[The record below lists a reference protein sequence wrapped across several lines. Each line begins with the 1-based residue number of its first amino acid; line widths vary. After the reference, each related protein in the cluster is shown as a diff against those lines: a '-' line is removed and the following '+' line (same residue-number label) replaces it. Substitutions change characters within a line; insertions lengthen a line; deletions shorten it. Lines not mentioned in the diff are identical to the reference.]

1 MNRDKVIKK
10 VIGCLYDAYAP
21 DDDEGQ
27 ELIEALKQELKQ
39 EPCDDCINRKA
50 LIERINRAEKNF
62 KNDNMDSI
70 SSDEENPFIDGVLS
84 AVFNIRQMV
93 VQAPSVQPKTK
104 PYEDDEQTL
113 KYTGQD
119 TMMSAT

>member
-1 MNRDKVIKK
+1 MNREEVIRK

-21 DDDEGQ
+21 DDGEGE

-50 LIERINRAEKNF
+50 LIERINRAEENF
-62 KNDNMDSI
+62 KNDNMNSI
-70 SSDEENPFIDGVLS
+70 SSDEENLFVDGVLS

-93 VQAPSVQPKTK
+93 VQAPSVQPKTES
-104 PYEDDEQTL
+104 YEDNEQTL
-113 KYTGQD
+113 GCADQD
-119 TMMSAT
+119 VMMPAT

>member
-1 MNRDKVIKK
+1 
-10 VIGCLYDAYAP
+10 
-21 DDDEGQ
+21 
-27 ELIEALKQELKQ
+27 
-39 EPCDDCINRKA
+39 
-50 LIERINRAEKNF
+50 
-62 KNDNMDSI
+62 MDSI

-104 PYEDDEQTL
+104 PYEDDKQTL
-113 KYTGQD
+113 KYTDQD